1 MNRDGLIAFI
11 AGVFTMVVPAAAQA
25 PVAVVED
32 VTGSLA
38 GVEFMDFVEAGRV
51 IRLGARDSIVL
62 SYLKSCTRERITGGT
77 ITVGAEYSEIQAGK
91 VERAREQCDARKMM
105 LTSQEATQV
114 AGLVLRRQPSP
125 VPQPQFTL
133 YGASPIV
140 ELKGGGTVVI
150 ERLDKAGERYVQTI
164 TDDEQGAY
172 FDFAN
177 AGKSLMAGGVYR
189 AVAGTRQL
197 IFRIDPHAKAGHTS
211 IIGRLFRFW
220 RPG

>member
-11 AGVFTMVVPAAAQA
+11 AGVFTLVFPAAAQA

-91 VERAREQCDARKMM
+91 VQRAREQCDARKMM
-105 LTSQEATQV
+105 LTSQEATQM
-114 AGLVLRRQPSP
+114 AGLVLRRLAE
-125 VPQPQFTL
+125 PQFTL

-140 ELKGGGTVVI
+140 ELKGGGTLVI
-150 ERLDKAGERYVQTI
+150 DRLDKAGERYVQTI
-164 TDDEQGAY
+164 ADDEQGAY

-197 IFRIDPHAKAGHTS
+197 IFRIDPHAKAGHTP

>member
-1 MNRDGLIAFI
+1 MKTTGLIAFI
-11 AGVFTMVVPAAAQA
+11 AGVFALVIPAAAQA

-32 VTGSLA
+32 VTGSVT

-51 IRLGARDSIVL
+51 IRLGTRDSIVL

-77 ITVGAEYSEIQAGK
+77 ITVGAEYSEVQAGK
-91 VERAREQCDARKMM
+91 VVRAREQCDARKMM
-105 LTSQEATQV
+105 LTSQEVAQG
-114 AGLVLRRQPSP
+114 AGLVLRRL
-125 VPQPQFTL
+125 PQPQFTL

-150 ERLDKAGERYVQTI
+150 ERLDKAGERYAQTI
-164 TDDEQGAY
+164 ADDEQGAY

-177 AGKSLMAGGVYR
+177 AGKSLMPGGVYR

-197 IFRIDPHAKAGHTS
+197 IFRIDPHAKAGYTPV
-211 IIGRLFRFW
+211 IGRLFRFE
-220 RPG
+220 RPS